1 MQQSRKHSLSPERSP
16 NPGRYEEGEKEEDED
31 ENLLERSIKK
41 LKIDSGHVNVPFSR
55 PMNKRF
61 PAHVEAPDDP
71 YYMHDINF
79 PAVNK
84 VLNELAIIR
93 EFREK
98 VKKLKESKNMPP
110 ISEHD
115 DYQMG
120 DATRNTLQPPLQTV
134 LNFVPYH
141 DDNTTQGS
149 SESSS
154 GSSSSSGGGSS
165 IFGNNNNCGS
175 PMAMETED

>member
-1 MQQSRKHSLSPERSP
+1 MEQSRKHPLSPERSP
-16 NPGRYEEGEKEEDED
+16 NFGRYEGREKEDDD

-41 LKIDSGHVNVPFSR
+41 LKIDSGHVNVPFSK

-61 PAHVEAPDDP
+61 PAHIDAPDDP

-110 ISEHD
+110 ISEHEQD
-115 DYQMG
+115 DSYHYHVEDIPESAM
-120 DATRNTLQPPLQTV
+120 QPRPRTV
-134 LNFVPYH
+134 LDFAPYH
-141 DDNTTQGS
+141 HEEVSHS
-149 SESSS
+149 SD
-154 GSSSSSGGGSS
+154 SSSSGGG
-165 IFGNNNNCGS
+165 NLCGP
-175 PMAMETED
+175 PMLMPMDTE